1 MSDTESFDPPTKPD
15 ISPQKKPPKI
25 SDKQKNRIYIILS
38 ILFIAGVVLI
48 GLSYGLQ
55 NNLEVPVQTALL
67 AVGSLFLA
75 SAVVIGIPLAY
86 KKKEFRKL
94 KDKLK
99 DRFKRKKRTAANF
112 PVFQSRYDCLHPSH
126 KTSSPFSPYPTV
138 STFCSQATHTAH
150 PFNASS
156 AWTSTNSN
164 YQPFT
169 HYQKYGYYH
178 PIALQISQ
186 YSNSV

>member
-1 MSDTESFDPPTKPD
+1 MESVSLTNSPPNPEKPL
-15 ISPQKKPPKI
+15 PKI
-25 SDKQKNRIYIILS
+25 SDKQKNRIYIILA
-38 ILFIAGVVLI
+38 ILFIAGAVLI

-86 KKKEFRKL
+86 KKKEFKKL
-94 KDKLK
+94 KDQIKK
-99 DRFKRKKRTAANF
+99 KFKRKNKTAANF
-112 PVFQSRYDCLHPSH
+112 PVFQPRYDFLHPTP

-138 STFCSQATHTAH
+138 STISSQATH
-150 PFNASS
+150 PFNASN
-156 AWTSTNSN
+156 ARTSTNSN
-164 YQPFT
+164 YQPFI
-169 HYQKYGYYH
+169 HYQDYGYYH
-178 PIALQISQ
+178 PSALQISQ

>member
-1 MSDTESFDPPTKPD
+1 MESNEPSSLAPVKQKP
-15 ISPQKKPPKI
+15 PPKI

-38 ILFIAGVVLI
+38 ILFIAGAVLI

-99 DRFKRKKRTAANF
+99 DRFKKKKITKANF
-112 PVFQSRYDCLHPSH
+112 PVFQPRYDYLHPSP

-138 STFCSQATHTAH
+138 STFSSQATHT
-150 PFNASS
+150 PYSLNASN
-156 AWTSTNSN
+156 ACTSTNSN

-178 PIALQISQ
+178 PKALQISQ